1 MLAAIACACLLV
13 SSATTSSAQ
22 DVLVRELEPP
32 SDGLEWS
39 SWVSDVPVVDL
50 TGLWRFVESTS
61 DPMVEVW
68 RGREIIY
75 EISQQIDRVVMTFR
89 PESAEPNMQ
98 QYRWDGTVNSFE
110 RGEAEV
116 RERAHW
122 KDGGRTL
129 EVEGRWW
136 PTDDRSAVFRYTFHY
151 KLESPR
157 RLLFRPIN
165 EHGETAWRFER

>member
-1 MLAAIACACLLV
+1 M
-13 SSATTSSAQ
+13 S
-22 DVLVRELEPP
+22 
-32 SDGLEWS
+32 
-39 SWVSDVPVVDL
+39 
-50 TGLWRFVESTS
+50 
-61 DPMVEVW
+61 
-68 RGREIIY
+68 
-75 EISQQIDRVVMTFR
+75 FR
-89 PESAEPNMQ
+89 PEGAEPNVQ

-136 PTDDRSAVFRYTFHY
+136 PTEDRSAVFRYTFHY

-157 RLLFRPIN
+157 RLLFRQIN

>member
-1 MLAAIACACLLV
+1 
-13 SSATTSSAQ
+13 
-22 DVLVRELEPP
+22 
-32 SDGLEWS
+32 
-39 SWVSDVPVVDL
+39 
-50 TGLWRFVESTS
+50 
-61 DPMVEVW
+61 
-68 RGREIIY
+68 
-75 EISQQIDRVVMTFR
+75 MTFR
-89 PESAEPNMQ
+89 PEGAEPNMQ

-116 RERAHW
+116 RERVHW

-136 PTDDRSAVFRYTFHY
+136 LTDDRSAVFRYTFHY

-157 RLLFRPIN
+157 RLLFRQIN